1 MATMASYQE
10 RELKQQ
16 KVSNLASS
24 LVALLSIFPF
34 VVSLS

>member
-1 MATMASYQE
+1 MATIASYQE
-10 RELKQQ
+10 QELKQQ

-24 LVALLSIFPF
+24 LVAQLLRFPF